1 MGKSPGFNAPF
12 KQVANNGIANF
23 AANGNPHS
31 RLAFPDKYR
40 DIEKCR
46 PNLKIGLFK
55 LTVMS
60 VGLNPPHHC
69 IIRLGLFSP

>member
-1 MGKSPGFNAPF
+1 
-12 KQVANNGIANF
+12 
-23 AANGNPHS
+23 
-31 RLAFPDKYR
+31 
-40 DIEKCR
+40 
-46 PNLKIGLFK
+46 LFK